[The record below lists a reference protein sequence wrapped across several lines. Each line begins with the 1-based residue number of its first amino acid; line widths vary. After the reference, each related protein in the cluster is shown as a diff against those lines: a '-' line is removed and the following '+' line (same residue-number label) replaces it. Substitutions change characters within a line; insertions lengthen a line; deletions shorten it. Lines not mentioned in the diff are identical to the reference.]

1 LSHLVLL
8 PVLLPLLAGTLLLL
22 LRQALPVG
30 VRRWINLGAV
40 GTQVVLALLL
50 VDAVGAG
57 EILVYALGDWPAPYG
72 IVLVADR
79 LAVWM
84 LLVTALLAFFA
95 LLYAV
100 RGTDRGSRHFHPL
113 FQLQL
118 FGLDGAFLTGDIFNL
133 FVFFE
138 ILLLASYG
146 LLLHGG
152 GAQRTRAGL
161 HFVAL
166 NLAGSTL
173 FLFAAGTLYGVLGTL
188 NMADL
193 AVKVAATPPENLGMV
208 RAAGLL
214 LFGVFALKAALIPLH
229 LWLPAAYS
237 ATSAPVAALFAIM
250 TKVGAYCLLRV
261 GTLIFGPEAGA
272 LAGLYDPWL
281 LPLALLTLALGALG
295 VLSATGLRRQAA
307 YLVVVSVGLLLSA
320 FGLWTQAGI
329 GAGLYYLAHS
339 TLAAGALFLLA
350 DRIALGRGDLSD
362 RLNPGPEIPQASLIG
377 ALFFATAILVA
388 GLPPLSGFVGKLL
401 VIRAAL
407 ADPAWPWVMCMVLA
421 SGLLSVIAL
430 ARSGSLLFFRAS
442 GPTPASSAATEVPAL
457 APAMGLLALC
467 LVLLI
472 WAGPILG
479 FGQAAAEQLL
489 SPRAYVQAVLGSP
502 DQVASP

>member
-118 FGLDGAFLTGDIFNL
+118 FGLNGAFLTGDIFNL

-261 GTLIFGPEAGA
+261 GTLIFGPEGGP

-281 LPLALLTLALGALG
+281 LPLALLTVALGALG

-407 ADPAWPWVMCMVLA
+407 ADPAWPWVMGLVLA
-421 SGLLSVIAL
+421 SGLLSVVAL
-430 ARSGSLLFFRAS
+430 ARSGSLLFFRPA
-442 GPTPASSAATEVPAL
+442 GPAPASATATEVPAL
-457 APAMGLLALC
+457 APAMGLLVLC

-472 WAGPILG
+472 WANPILG
-479 FGQAAAEQLL
+479 FGQAAAGQLL
-489 SPRAYVQAVLGSP
+489 HPQDYVRAVLGSP